1 MDNKR
6 GLSDVVTAILF
17 ILLALSAVVIIWA
30 FISSFFGGIDLDT
43 TSITDR
49 FSIVSDSVLD
59 NTEENYI
66 ELFIER
72 DSGKTELSG
81 IIAVL
86 ENPDGVVISEE
97 FEGSFD
103 RYSAKKI
110 TYYYNDS
117 FGLVKFV
124 AIVPVYLI
132 DGEKKAGIE
141 ADRYELKDSDRV
153 VWVNYDTGW
162 KFPGSVESV
171 DNGVGSDTW
180 INLDNV
186 KADDEVP
193 SSVNLNSG
201 KSSDYLQASN
211 FGFDIPD
218 GARVEGVEV
227 KVNRWAIS
235 QPNKDSK
242 VNLIVGGVIEGNNK
256 NMDEVWLLNTDTIV
270 SYGGEGDLWGI
281 DLNVN
286 DVKKD
291 DFGVSLSIL
300 VPGYLSPRAGAV
312 DYIKMKIHYKVLE

>member
-153 VWVNYDTGW
+153 VWVNYDTG
-162 KFPGSVESV
+162 
-171 DNGVGSDTW
+171 
-180 INLDNV
+180 
-186 KADDEVP
+186 
-193 SSVNLNSG
+193 
-201 KSSDYLQASN
+201 
-211 FGFDIPD
+211 
-218 GARVEGVEV
+218 
-227 KVNRWAIS
+227 
-235 QPNKDSK
+235 
-242 VNLIVGGVIEGNNK
+242 
-256 NMDEVWLLNTDTIV
+256 
-270 SYGGEGDLWGI
+270 
-281 DLNVN
+281 
-286 DVKKD
+286 
-291 DFGVSLSIL
+291 
-300 VPGYLSPRAGAV
+300 
-312 DYIKMKIHYKVLE
+312 